1 MIGEFRVDL
10 DDDDSPFFDKERN
23 VSSPVL
29 GLPDCRVGNL
39 GFFLGDASD
48 TDKLGLGVSSLTT
61 LLADGD
67 DERGLLIDPT
77 LMGDPVACLFPKNP
91 SIPC

>member
-1 MIGEFRVDL
+1 MGEFRVDL
-10 DDDDSPFFDKERN
+10 DDDDSPCFDKERN

-48 TDKLGLGVSSLTT
+48 TDKVGLGVSSLTT
-61 LLADGD
+61 LLVDGD
-67 DERGLLIDPT
+67 DERGLLIDST
-77 LMGDPVACLFPKNP
+77 LMGDPEACLFPKNP